1 MGLFGGFSKLNTP
14 DQTGTSFV
22 DRLNA
27 LGMVMQGDPTA
38 MSKVMAAGADR
49 LRQKQKDE
57 MMQKLLEMATGGY
70 APGPAPEVQ
79 RPPVTFTPPPQMG
92 DIGSV
97 AMPQAQAQAPASTYT
112 YTPPQRTAPV
122 PSSDPRWAAMSIL
135 GPAAGINMGPLM
147 DWQRMNKPEYVNGF
161 RVNPNAAD
169 APAFIPTFD
178 KGQAP
183 VMESGQIAGVRNLPG
198 AVQSAAEMAGATAG
212 AQEQGKSAFDLVDVP
227 MRDGS
232 TRKMTRFQAAQM
244 LSGLGGQL
252 PPGFG
257 ETPTPAAQAYATDA
271 AKQQVERDFTRPK
284 AEAAL
289 AAVEAKGRVVDD
301 AITRAIA
308 GISPWSAGPGALLS
322 SIPGTAAKNLS
333 ADLETIKANLGFD
346 ELQSMRDN
354 SPTGGAL
361 GQVAVQEL
369 EALRSTIASLDQ
381 AQSPEQLKAAL
392 QRLQEFRKGFVERRR
407 QAFQQT
413 YGDGGGRGAGAP
425 QGRSGGARPLRSA
438 PPAAAA
444 YLRQHPELAGAFDQK
459 YGAGASKAVLG
470 Q

>member
-1 MGLFGGFSKLNTP
+1 MAGLFGKHAPAQPGEPTFLGTLDRVLGGMTITEARA
-14 DQTGTSFV
+14 DQRAAAQKQQIMSQLLDLVGGGYQAAPPPTV
-22 DRLNA
+22 A
-27 LGMVMQGDPTA
+27 APTA
-38 MSKVMAAGADR
+38 SLPMPTGDVGDVNIGLPKVES
-49 LRQKQKDE
+49 QS
-57 MMQKLLEMATGGY
+57 
-70 APGPAPEVQ
+70 AP
-79 RPPVTFTPPPQMG
+79 
-92 DIGSV
+92 
-97 AMPQAQAQAPASTYT
+97 YT

-122 PSSDPRWAAMSIL
+122 PISDPRWRVMSL
-135 GPAAGINMGPLM
+135 LAPMAGVKLDNLLKVEEL
-147 DWQRMNKPEYVNGF
+147 NKPTYERGMWV
-161 RVNPNAAD
+161 RPTDPNA
-169 APAFIPTFD
+169 PRYIPDLD

-183 VMESGQIAGVRNLPG
+183 IMEGGQVVGVRNLPG

-346 ELQSMRDN
+346 ELQAMRDN

-413 YGDGGGRGAGAP
+413 YGDGAGGRAGAL
-425 QGRSGGARPLRSA
+425 QGRSAGLRPLRSA